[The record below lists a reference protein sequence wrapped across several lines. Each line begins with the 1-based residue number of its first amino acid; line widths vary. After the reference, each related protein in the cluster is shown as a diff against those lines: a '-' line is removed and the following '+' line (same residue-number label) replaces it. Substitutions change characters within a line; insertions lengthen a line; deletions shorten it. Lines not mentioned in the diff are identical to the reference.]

1 MRLIDRP
8 LSLRNRV
15 ALTGVLVL
23 GLGIIVLTL
32 LVNVAVVTS
41 LRSQADDLLRARA
54 QAAAATVNVDA
65 TGQLSVEDERNDSA
79 IDVGT
84 WIFDG
89 QQILESPA
97 GASGLD
103 ASASAL
109 AGKSKV
115 FVQTD
120 DEVAVRWYA
129 EPVLIRGSQAGTVVT
144 SIPLSPY
151 QASTRV
157 MLGGTTVLAVLL
169 IAAVWIALRVGV
181 GRALQ
186 PVADMTHQ
194 GAQWSVD
201 DTHRRFGPGR
211 RPEELEDLAGTLDGL
226 LERLESSLRSEERL
240 SAEISHELRTPLA
253 RMQAELELLGQQPR
267 SSDEVQR
274 GLAALQM
281 SASEMSQILEILMD
295 TARSPGDA
303 SPGRCDVAL
312 VVDDVLADRVSDRV
326 ASVVSVSGDS
336 HALVDPRVLER
347 ALAPIFDNAFRFAT
361 SRINVEIRQD
371 VAAVV
376 VAIRDDGPGI
386 ELGDLDQ
393 IFSPGFSTSA
403 PGGHLGAGLGLAL
416 SRRLLIAIGGSV
428 EAKGSAHGALL
439 VVSLPGL

>member
-1 MRLIDRP
+1 MRLVDRP

-41 LRSQADDLLRARA
+41 LRGQADDLLRARA
-54 QAAAATVNVDA
+54 QAAAATVNVDGS
-65 TGQLSVEDERNDSA
+65 GQLSVQDSRNDSA

-84 WIFDG
+84 WIFQG

-97 GASGLD
+97 GASDLD
-103 ASASAL
+103 ARAAAL
-109 AGKSKV
+109 AGQSKV

-120 DEVAVRWYA
+120 DDVAVRWYA
-129 EPVLIRGSQAGTVVT
+129 EPVLIRGKQAGTVVT

-151 QASTRV
+151 QTTTRV
-157 MLGGTTVLAVLL
+157 MLGGTSALAVLL

-211 RPEELEDLAGTLDGL
+211 RPEELEDLAATLDGL
-226 LERLESSLRSEERL
+226 LERLESALRSEERL
-240 SAEISHELRTPLA
+240 SAEISHELRTPIA

-267 SSDEVQR
+267 SSEKVQQ
-274 GLAALQM
+274 GLAVLEM
-281 SASEMSQILEILMD
+281 STSEMSQILEILMD

-303 SPGRCDVAL
+303 APGRCDVVP
-312 VVDDVLADRVSDRV
+312 VVDDVLADRASDRV
-326 ASVVSVSGDS
+326 LSAVSVSGGT

-347 ALAPIFDNAFRFAT
+347 ALAPIFDNAFRFAA
-361 SRINVEIRQD
+361 SRIDVEIRGD
-371 VAAVV
+371 AASVV
-376 VAIRDDGPGI
+376 VDIRDDGPGI
-386 ELGDLDQ
+386 EPDDLEQ
-393 IFSPGFSTSA
+393 IFSPGFSASA
-403 PGGHLGAGLGLAL
+403 PGGHPGAGLGLAL
-416 SRRLLIAIGGSV
+416 SRRLFVALGGSV
-428 EAKGSAHGALL
+428 EAKRSEQGALL
-439 VVSLPGL
+439 VVSLPRA